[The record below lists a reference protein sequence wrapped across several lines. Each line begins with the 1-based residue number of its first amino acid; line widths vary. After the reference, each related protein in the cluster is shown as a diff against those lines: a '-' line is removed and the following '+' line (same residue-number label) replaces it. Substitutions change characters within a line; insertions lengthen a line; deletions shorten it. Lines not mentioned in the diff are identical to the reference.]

1 MIFEKKKQQLLDG
14 NRNWT
19 VFFPVRAHVCP
30 PEVTLEEF
38 QWLHGCTAW
47 TWRII
52 MWIMPPCM
60 NMIPWRG
67 CLWPKRHIHIRCSM
81 MHTHYNVMMSVQEA
95 SRGLGRR
102 DNPAFSNILLAH
114 FPRFFHHMWSL
125 KPPLNSSQLRCLGAF
140 CHVDVSIC
148 CFRPDWRLL
157 KQLMDVSGRP
167 PPRDYVYIFP
177 NSVSQFVL
185 W

>member
-1 MIFEKKKQQLLDG
+1 MEQLWWSLKKKKQQLLDG

-30 PEVTLEEF
+30 PEVALEEF

-67 CLWPKRHIHIRCSM
+67 RLWPKRHIVHVVAWCT
-81 MHTHYNVMMSVQEA
+81 HTTTSWCPYK
-95 SRGLGRR
+95 R
-102 DNPAFSNILLAH
+102 PAGDCGGGTILH
-114 FPRFFHHMWSL
+114 FPTFYWLTSPGFST
-125 KPPLNSSQLRCLGAF
+125 
-140 CHVDVSIC
+140 IC
-148 CFRPDWRLL
+148 GLWNLPWTRRNYGVWGL
-157 KQLMDVSGRP
+157 
-167 PPRDYVYIFP
+167 
-177 NSVSQFVL
+177 FVT
-185 W
+185 WT

>member
-1 MIFEKKKQQLLDG
+1 MEQLWWSLKKKKQQLLDG

-30 PEVTLEEF
+30 PEVALEEF

-67 CLWPKRHIHIRCSM
+67 RLWPKRHIVHVVAWCT
-81 MHTHYNVMMSVQEA
+81 HTTTSWCPYKRPAGDWDGGTILHFPTFYWLTSPGFPPYVDSETSLELVA
-95 SRGLGRR
+95 ITVFGGFLSRGRK
-102 DNPAFSNILLAH
+102 
-114 FPRFFHHMWSL
+114 HML
-125 KPPLNSSQLRCLGAF
+125 F
-140 CHVDVSIC
+140 
-148 CFRPDWRLL
+148 
-157 KQLMDVSGRP
+157 
-167 PPRDYVYIFP
+167 
-177 NSVSQFVL
+177 
-185 W
+185 

>member
-1 MIFEKKKQQLLDG
+1 MVARVHSV
-14 NRNWT
+14 NMTYN
-19 VFFPVRAHVCP
+19 HVNYAALH
-30 PEVTLEEF
+30 EHDTLERPSVTKTT
-38 QWLHGCTAW
+38 HCT
-47 TWRII
+47 
-52 MWIMPPCM
+52 
-60 NMIPWRG
+60 
-67 CLWPKRHIHIRCSM
+67 RCSM

-125 KPPLNSSQLRCLGAF
+125 KPPLNSSQLQCLGAF